1 MQLKVGEIVE
11 GTVKSL
17 TKFGAFVALD
27 ANTTGLVHISEVAHT
42 YVSDLHE
49 YLTEGQTVKVMVIGL
64 DNGKI
69 NLSIKRTLPAPTRQ
83 QSQRPRGGAQQRP
96 DGMGQE
102 AAQPCT
108 QRPYTAGNQP
118 HQRQT
123 RQHAPAGA
131 LAPYLFRAGDSQK
144 HAPRHEKAIDPIRHG
159 AALPSTGGAAPLSFR
174 TPRRTPTPAR
184 GISPPAPGR
193 RPPSSPD
200 SPRRRATDRRTRR

>member
-83 QSQRPRGGAQQRP
+83 QSQRPRGGRRCG
-96 DGMGQE
+96 DGRACYPLRCVGRGGGE
-102 AAQPCT
+102 RCVCAAFW
-108 QRPYTAGNQP
+108 YGYP
-118 HQRQT
+118 HQ
-123 RQHAPAGA
+123 
-131 LAPYLFRAGDSQK
+131 
-144 HAPRHEKAIDPIRHG
+144 
-159 AALPSTGGAAPLSFR
+159 
-174 TPRRTPTPAR
+174 
-184 GISPPAPGR
+184 
-193 RPPSSPD
+193 
-200 SPRRRATDRRTRR
+200 